1 MTDNQAHTDT
11 TLDNKVNDDNAV
23 STAITLDA
31 PKEEDTMEE

>member
-23 STAITLDA
+23 ATTTTLDA
-31 PKEEDTMEE
+31 PKEDDTMEE